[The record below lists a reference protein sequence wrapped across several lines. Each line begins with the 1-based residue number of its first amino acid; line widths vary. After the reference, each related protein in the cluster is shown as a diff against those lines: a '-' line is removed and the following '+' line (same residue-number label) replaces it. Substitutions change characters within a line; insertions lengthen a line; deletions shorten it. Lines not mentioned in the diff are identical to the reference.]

1 MGTTPVRV
9 PAFRV
14 ASGYV
19 CSAASVKRR
28 FCVVLLV
35 AVLAISCATTKEDLA
50 IPDGATGPTIDFLN
64 SGSFDQKMSSALRAK
79 PQTVT
84 VNLLAPATLNDLPD
98 RLGSWLNMVEKNHG
112 KVQLQDDS
120 KVQTRALFDPVSM
133 VLSGIGLYK
142 MYQTR
147 VMYSPVGAYNAT
159 VHYEGRGSVSKVV
172 FTRKE

>member
-1 MGTTPVRV
+1 MGTTPVR
-9 PAFRV
+9 
-14 ASGYV
+14 G
-19 CSAASVKRR
+19 R
-28 FCVVLLV
+28 FCVVLI
-35 AVLAISCATTKEDLA
+35 LALLTTSCATTKEDLQ

-64 SGSFDQKMSSALRAK
+64 SGSFDQKMSSALSAK

-159 VHYEGRGSVSKVV
+159 VHYEGRGNVSKVV

>member
-1 MGTTPVRV
+1 MGTTPVRL
-9 PAFRV
+9 PDFKP
-14 ASGYV
+14 ASGHV
-19 CSAASVKRR
+19 RSAASVAQRV
-28 FCVVLLV
+28 CIMVIL
-35 AVLAISCATTKEDLA
+35 AVLATSCATTKEDLS
-50 IPDGATGPTIDFLN
+50 IPEGETGPTIDFLN
-64 SGSFDQKMSSALRAK
+64 SGSFDQKMSSALKAK

-84 VNLLAPATLNDLPD
+84 VNLLAPATVNNLPE

-142 MYQTR
+142 MYQER

-159 VHYEGRGSVSKVV
+159 VHYEGRGNVSKVV